1 MKQTHKGDAKKK
13 KTHSLIAR
21 ETAAAAASHARHRA
35 RAESILQLIARRI
48 ARIQE
53 DFYELG
59 IALKQLRDEK
69 LYAALGY
76 RTFDELLAKRRP
88 IGRTQ
93 AYKLIALVENVTR
106 DQALALGEEKAY
118 ALARLAKATPAADTV
133 GSILETG
140 IEMGS
145 SHKRV
150 KGMTVRQIEEA
161 RRRVQKPRRSSP
173 EEAAARTAARDSQ
186 RTLRARGIAAR
197 VSVTRRGKKWWAAI
211 EIPIDKLSLL
221 AGER

>member
-1 MKQTHKGDAKKK
+1 MKQPRNSAAKQNKKK
-13 KTHSLIAR
+13 AHSLIAS
-21 ETAAAAASHARHRA
+21 ETAAAAARHRA
-35 RAESILQLIARRI
+35 RAESLLELIARRI

-59 IALKQLRDEK
+59 AALKQLRDEK

-140 IEMGS
+140 IEIGS
-145 SHKRV
+145 SHKHL
-150 KGMTVRQIEEA
+150 KGMSVRQIEET
-161 RRRVQKPRRSSP
+161 RRRVQKPRTASP
-173 EEAAARTAARDSQ
+173 EEVAARRAARDSQ

-197 VSVTRRGKKWWAAI
+197 VHVTRRGKKWWAAI
-211 EIPIDKLSLL
+211 EIPVEKLSLL
-221 AGER
+221 ADER